1 MNLQKFK
8 NWLIINR
15 DSKNTIETYLRQ
27 LGLFFKSFS
36 EFNQET
42 VNNYLLE
49 RLNQRTSK
57 ATWNIDVSALRAY
70 GEFLNIEIKFPKNK
84 TPNEKIPPHLKE
96 DQLLEIFKKLHRI
109 VRQDDKYKAII
120 SVLFYCGARISEL
133 VNLRRDDFNFEEET
147 VVFKN
152 TKGKVDRIINF
163 PKIAEKNIKNYFFRS
178 REYENAFDVT
188 EASVRKCLTKIGKEM
203 GYKFNLHPHTF
214 RHSCARYLLKEL
226 NNNLP
231 KVMKLMGHKNV
242 QTTMKYLTNTN
253 EEAIKTLKEIY
264 KKKNK

>member
-1 MNLQKFK
+1 MILQDFK

-27 LGLFFKSFS
+27 MNLFFKFSS

-49 RLNQRTSK
+49 RLNQKTSK

-70 GEFLNIEIKFPKNK
+70 GEFSNIEMKFPKNK

-96 DQLLEIFKKLHRI
+96 EQLFEIFKKLHYI

-120 SVLFYCGARISEL
+120 SVLFYCGGRISEL
-133 VNLRRDDFNFEEET
+133 VNLRRDDFDFEEDT

-152 TKGKVDRIINF
+152 TKGKVDRVINF
-163 PKIAEKNIKNYFFRS
+163 PENAKRNIKNYFLRS

-188 EASVRKCLTKIGKEM
+188 INGVRQILAKIGKEM

-231 KVMKLMGHKNV
+231 HVKELMGHKKLE
-242 QTTMKYLTNTN
+242 TTMKYIKSTN
-253 EEAIKTLKEIY
+253 EEAIKKLKEVY
-264 KKKNK
+264 KRKKK